1 MALIHLCPE
10 PRHATLFVMQDSRT
24 SPPSASRPFSV
35 VPAPRQSLLAARHPG
50 VRPPLDVRQTCVLMC
65 VAAVGHLLVSYRAWT
80 RLDAGVPAAV
90 TTDLWLL
97 LSLSVLVALGLVV
110 SVFALRRAGHALW
123 RLSRLGAVI
132 AFGTALYALYQAAVL
147 ADTWLMLA
155 GSGAALLSIT
165 VNIALLS
172 TGIRSWCAR

>member
-1 MALIHLCPE
+1 
-10 PRHATLFVMQDSRT
+10 
-24 SPPSASRPFSV
+24 
-35 VPAPRQSLLAARHPG
+35 
-50 VRPPLDVRQTCVLMC
+50 MC
-65 VAAVGHLLVSYRAWT
+65 VAAVGHLLTSYRAWAL
-80 RLDAGVPAAV
+80 LDAGVPAAR
-90 TTDLWLL
+90 TADLWLL
-97 LSLSVLVALGLVV
+97 ISLSVLVALGLVV
-110 SVFALRRAGHALW
+110 SVLALRRAGHALW

-132 AFGTALYALYQAAVL
+132 AFGAALYALYQAAVL